1 MKTKNVLFA
10 LCLPIAFTACQNEEF
25 VKDYSQE
32 LKNRGEI
39 DVILSAS
46 YPKVGNSVDTR
57 MSAEESGN
65 SLSFLWE
72 QTTDKLVSIYS
83 TTAIKMYWIVKHCLC
98 RCRLRNTIRQAQRLL
113 HNRWLNT

>member
-1 MKTKNVLFA
+1 MNMKTKNVLFA

-72 QTTDKLVSIYS
+72 QTTDKLGAAMMDEENAGTVNGAAIY
-83 TTAIKMYWIVKHCLC
+83 
-98 RCRLRNTIRQAQRLL
+98 
-113 HNRWLNT
+113 NRSEEHTSELQSR